1 MIDDLMSYIP
11 RCETNSCEKIF
22 SRQDTDDLNSDLNSG
37 QELSLA
43 MAYIPDQ
50 KWRKLYSGEVA
61 LKRGTLFSELDKP
74 FIGEEAVCSGE

>member
-1 MIDDLMSYIP
+1 MIDDLMSYIS
-11 RCETNSCEKIF
+11 RRETNF
-22 SRQDTDDLNSDLNSG
+22 SQQDLNDSDSLD
-37 QELSLA
+37 QETGMSLA
-43 MAYIPDQ
+43 MAYVPDQ